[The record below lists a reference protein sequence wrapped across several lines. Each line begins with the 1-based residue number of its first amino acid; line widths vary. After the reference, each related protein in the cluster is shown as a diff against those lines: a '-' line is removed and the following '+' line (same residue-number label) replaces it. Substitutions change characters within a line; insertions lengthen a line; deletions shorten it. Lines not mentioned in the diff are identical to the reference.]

1 MPYIGKQPEIGAYKK
16 LDSITAVNGQAAYT
30 LQYSSANYSP
40 ASANHL
46 IVSLNGVIQA
56 PQDSFTVSG
65 STLTFASNLS
75 TGDSIDFILALGD
88 VLNVGTV
95 SDNTIT
101 NDKLATAPT
110 IISKGAGSD
119 SGAIKLNCEQ
129 NSHGV
134 TIKGPP
140 HSAAQSYTLTLPST
154 APSADKALITDGSG
168 NLSFGSA
175 GGLVKLNTTDITS
188 STATLTFNNTLI
200 TSTYDKYILEYTGLK
215 PVTDGVTWRGRFSTD
230 NGSSFITGSYVYGYN
245 STFLGTASQ
254 TGSGSS
260 KTDYI
265 LSDYLHGNDA
275 NYPSNG
281 TFRFEGFQDANTYL
295 TVRHDSIIENSAN
308 NGYYR
313 LEGWQI
319 DNASVVNYMEF
330 SFTSGNI
337 ADGTFTLYG
346 LVK

>member
-88 VLNVGTV
+88 VLDIGTP

-168 NLSFGSA
+168 NLSFGNA
-175 GGLVKLNTTDITS
+175 GSYVKLATASASSSSEVAFDNTVFTS
-188 STATLTFNNTLI
+188 DYKSYMIRINTLVL
-200 TSTYDKYILEYTGLK
+200 SAAAQFLFADS
-215 PVTDGVTWRGRFSTD
+215 PD
-230 NGSSFITGSYVYGYN
+230 NGST
-245 STFLGTASQ
+245 
-254 TGSGSS
+254 
-260 KTDYI
+260 
-265 LSDYLHGNDA
+265 
-275 NYPSNG
+275 
-281 TFRFEGFQDANTYL
+281 
-295 TVRHDSIIENSAN
+295 
-308 NGYYR
+308 
-313 LEGWQI
+313 
-319 DNASVVNYMEF
+319 F
-330 SFTSGNI
+330 SFTSSQGNSYYTVGASGYNFSYGTNSNYHGFIGYALDATGTQQSSFVELHLPYFTQTQTNKLYYADMLNQHNDGNLYKVSATWQSSLTTAQNYIKFYGESGNI
-337 ADGTFTLYG
+337 TSGEFTVYG
-346 LVK
+346 IVE

>member
-1 MPYIGKQPEIGAYKK
+1 MPYVGKAPSVQNIIK
-16 LDSITAVNGQAAYT
+16 LDSITASATASYT
-30 LQYSSANYSP
+30 MQRDGANYSP
-40 ASANHL
+40 QNINSVL
-46 IVSLNGVIQA
+46 VSLNGIIQS
-56 PQDSFTVSG
+56 PGSSFTISG
-65 STLTFASNLS
+65 STITFASTLS
-75 TGDSIDFILALGD
+75 SSDSIDFILVYGD
-88 VLNVGTV
+88 VLDTGVP
-95 SDNTIT
+95 SDSSVT
-101 NDKLATAPT
+101 NAKLNTAPT
-110 IISKGAGSD
+110 IISKGGGGS
-119 SGAIKLNCEQ
+119 SGGIKLNCEQ

-140 HSAAQSYTLTLPST
+140 HSASQSYTLTLPST

-254 TGSGSS
+254 SGSGSS

-265 LSDYLHGNDA
+265 LSDYVHGNDA

-295 TVRHDSIIENSAN
+295 TVRHDSIIENSSN

-330 SFTSGNI
+330 SFSSGNI

-346 LVK
+346 LAK

>member
-30 LQYSSANYSP
+30 LQYNSANYSP

-110 IISKGAGSD
+110 IISKGDGSSTD
-119 SGAIKLNCEQ
+119 GAIQLNCSQ
-129 NSHGV
+129 NTHGV
-134 TIKGPP
+134 KIKSPP
-140 HSAAQSYTLTLPST
+140 HSAGQSYTLTLPST

-175 GGLVKLNTTDITS
+175 GGLVKLLSQSNVSAQAYYDID
-188 STATLTFNNTLI
+188 STYIN
-200 TSTYDKYILEYTGLK
+200 STYDDYFFTITCVPSATTDFYARFFVGGTIVTGAEYFYHGSRIDASAYNLDIDGATEMHITHGTATTAGGFVTRGFILNVNNTVLPSSIQTNTIRVYGSANTK
-215 PVTDGVTWRGRFSTD
+215 TDDCSGGQD
-230 NGSSFITGSYVYGYN
+230 TGSMTNAVNGIRFYMD
-245 STFLGTASQ
+245 SGT
-254 TGSGSS
+254 
-260 KTDYI
+260 
-265 LSDYLHGNDA
+265 
-275 NYPSNG
+275 
-281 TFRFEGFQDANTYL
+281 
-295 TVRHDSIIENSAN
+295 IE
-308 NGYYR
+308 
-313 LEGWQI
+313 
-319 DNASVVNYMEF
+319 VKEF
-330 SFTSGNI
+330 K
-337 ADGTFTLYG
+337 LYG
-346 LVK
+346 IAK